1 MSTHII
7 SRIWFVVAGTLV
19 LGGGGVGAWAQP
31 EITAAELRA
40 HVEFLAS
47 PELEGRKLGTKGAEK
62 TEAYIAAA
70 MQACGLKPL
79 GDQGGY
85 FQEFDVE
92 RGGKGRNV
100 IGMIEGGDASLR
112 EQVVVLGA
120 HHDHVGV
127 VSEPGEA
134 GKETLFPGADDN
146 ASGVA
151 GLLELAQYFSHHKA
165 SLKRSIVLVAF
176 GGEEAGLLGS
186 RHYVDHPAI
195 PLTRTVAMVNLDMIG
210 RLEGNAL
217 KIPGTDSSPDLAEL
231 VRRSDTGAGFTLEF
245 VEVQQGFRLLSDH
258 DSFSKREIPSLDI
271 FTGIHDDMHKPSDTA
286 DKLNFEGMA
295 RVVEFARSV
304 TEGLN
309 RNPVAPRFVP
319 TERTGSVSRNK
330 GPARKARA
338 GRGGSKPEPKAK
350 R

>member
-1 MSTHII
+1 MI
-7 SRIWFVVAGTLV
+7 RLWFVVGGTLV
-19 LGGGGVGAWAQP
+19 LGGNAFGAGGQP

-47 PELEGRKLGTKGAEK
+47 PELEGRKLGTPGAEK
-62 TEAYIAAA
+62 AEAYVAAA

-100 IGMIEGGDASLR
+100 IGMIEGSDASLR
-112 EQVVVLGA
+112 EQVVVVGA

-127 VSEPGEA
+127 VRKSGE
-134 GKETLFPGADDN
+134 GGENTLYPGADDN

-151 GLLELAQYFSHHKA
+151 GLLELAQYFAHHKA
-165 SLKRSIVLVAF
+165 VLKRSLVLVAF

-210 RLEGNAL
+210 RLEGNRL
-217 KIPGTDSSPDLAEL
+217 MIPGTDSSPDLAEL

-245 VEVQQGFRLLSDH
+245 LEFQKGFRLLSDH
-258 DSFSKREIPSLDI
+258 DSFAKREIPALDI
-271 FTGIHDDMHKPSDTA
+271 FTGIHADMHKPSDTA
-286 DKLNFEGMA
+286 DKLNFEGMV
-295 RVVEFARSV
+295 RVVDFARCV

-309 RNPVAPRFVP
+309 RNAVAPRFVP
-319 TERTGSVSRNK
+319 KERTAGTDRTR
-330 GPARKARA
+330 GPARKTRE
-338 GRGGSKPEPKAK
+338 GRGGVRPTPDAK